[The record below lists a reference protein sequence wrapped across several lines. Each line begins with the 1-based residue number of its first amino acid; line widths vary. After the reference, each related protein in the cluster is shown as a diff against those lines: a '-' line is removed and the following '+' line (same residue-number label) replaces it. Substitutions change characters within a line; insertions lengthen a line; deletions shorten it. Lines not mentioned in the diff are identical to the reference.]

1 MHTQNIHW
9 AESVKLYDSSKAKE
23 MYCISM
29 ILPYKSLFNKS
40 FTSCWIYV
48 LPSCVGRILSLQNK
62 DFRKNFTWDFPGGPV
77 VKNPSSNERDVG
89 FIHGWDTKI
98 PPAEGQLRPSTL
110 KPAHCNNWA
119 HTLWSPRAARKDPAC
134 CNRDP
139 VCRKDTIE
147 PPTAA
152 PRPNLYSS
160 E

>member
-23 MYCISM
+23 RYCISM

-40 FTSCWIYV
+40 FTSCWIYA
-48 LPSCVGRILSLQNK
+48 LLSCFGRILSLQNN
-62 DFRKNFTWDFPGGPV
+62 DFKKNFTWDFSGGPV

-89 FIHGWDTKI
+89 SIHGWGTKI
-98 PPAEGQLRPSTL
+98 PHAEGQLRPSTL
-110 KPAHCNNWA
+110 KPAHWNNWA
-119 HTLWSPRAARKDPAC
+119 HTLWSPRAARKDPAY

-139 VCRKDTIE
+139 VCHKDPTE
-147 PPTAA
+147 PPSAA
-152 PRPNLYSS
+152 PCPNLYSL